1 MVREE
6 ERESRCPPKLVTRE
20 LPPARQAS
28 SEADPACRSFPTLLR
43 GPHLVVTLPLV
54 SNEAC
59 LGCAGPSGLGADK
72 VDEPQP
78 RTCSSSKRFSNAR
91 PLALALLFPDCEP
104 STELPVDVRD
114 AVSAHRSRFRGCRPA
129 LGRGVRAGSR
139 RSHLRR
145 SRGYGTTRC
154 RFAVQTALCWIHKLA
169 FSLLLGSVESRA
181 EALRAEQRRAEESSL
196 SCSSRS
202 VQLGQTGSIGLD
214 DSTRTTGGTKD
225 CERPRRRQRR

>member
-1 MVREE
+1 MREE
-6 ERESRCPPKLVTRE
+6 ERESPARPNLSRE
-20 LPPARQAS
+20 LPPARRAS

-43 GPHLVVTLPLV
+43 GPHLVVALPLRTRRV
-54 SNEAC
+54 SA
-59 LGCAGPSGLGADK
+59 APVPPVWAPTKWTSRSVAS
-72 VDEPQP
+72 
-78 RTCSSSKRFSNAR
+78 CSTSKRFSSAR
-91 PLALALLFPDCEP
+91 PLAVALPVSGCDI
-104 STELPVDVRD
+104 SSELPVDAHD

-139 RSHLRR
+139 RSYLRR
-145 SRGYGTTRC
+145 SRGSGTTRC
-154 RFAVQTALCWIHKLA
+154 RFAVQTALCWIHALE
-169 FSLLLGSVESRA
+169 FSLLPGKRGESR
-181 EALRAEQRRAEESSL
+181 RRVGGSSR